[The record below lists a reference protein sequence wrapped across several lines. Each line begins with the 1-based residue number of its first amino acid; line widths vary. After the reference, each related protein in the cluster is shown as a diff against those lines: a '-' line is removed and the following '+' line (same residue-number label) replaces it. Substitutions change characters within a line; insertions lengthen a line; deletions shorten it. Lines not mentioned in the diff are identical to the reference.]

1 MKKILIIGSGGAGK
15 STFARRL
22 GAILNLEVIHLDSVY
37 WRPGWVEPPK
47 AEWRKTVEGLLA
59 RDSWILDGNY
69 SGTLD
74 LRLEACDTVIF
85 LDLPRLICLWR
96 VVKRWRV
103 YRNHSRPD
111 VAEGCNDKL
120 DWEFI
125 SWVWNYGK
133 RSRPKIVGA
142 LNRSAQSKQV
152 IWLRTSAEVE
162 RFLDDPA
169 SFRGNLL

>member
-1 MKKILIIGSGGAGK
+1 MKKILVIGSGGAGK
-15 STFARRL
+15 STFAKRL

-47 AEWRKTVEGLLA
+47 AEWRMTVEGLLA
-59 RDSWILDGNY
+59 RDSWIMDGNY

-96 VVKRWRV
+96 VVKRWRA
-103 YRNHSRPD
+103 YRNRSRLD

-120 DWEFI
+120 DLEFI
-125 SWVWNYGK
+125 SWVWNYRT

-142 LNRSAQSKQV
+142 LNRSAQSKRV
-152 IWLRTSAEVE
+152 IWLRTPVEVE
-162 RFLDDPA
+162 RFLDDPV